1 MTFLYNTNSLHP
13 NHYISFSSIENIQQC
28 IEESCGELQIDY
40 IYNPNHYSYE
50 CISYYMY
57 RKLCVSINL
66 FAHQSYHI
74 IEIQDVYGDGFG
86 YTKVVSEMRYK
97 LQENGI
103 IQTNYNPYVEK
114 YELNNDYTQ
123 EVTTE
128 YILSLINSVHSPDY
142 TIQLDSIYLLANLST
157 QSTIKQLIAQPCV
170 LQPLLAFCIHDDV
183 TIHRCALSMFVNLLH
198 SDDSELVTLFL
209 HENNMKRIV
218 DKIINSTFNPQVK
231 RECNIIYTF
240 LEN

>member
-1 MTFLYNTNSLHP
+1 MAFLYNIHSLHP
-13 NHYISFSSIENIQQC
+13 NHYLSFSTIEHIQQC

-40 IYNPNHYSYE
+40 IYNPIEYSYD
-50 CISYYMY
+50 CITYYMY

-66 FAHQSYHI
+66 FTYQSYHI

-86 YTKVVSEMRYK
+86 YTKVVSEIRYK

-103 IQTNYNPYVEK
+103 IQTHYKPYEEK
-114 YELNNDYTQ
+114 YELHNCTQ

-128 YILSLINSVHSPDY
+128 YILSLIDSVRSNDY
-142 TIQLDSIYLLANLST
+142 SIQLDSIYLLANLSL
-157 QSTIKQLIAQPCV
+157 QSTIKELMVQHHV

-183 TIHRCALSMFVNLLH
+183 TIHRCALSIFVNLLH
-198 SDDSELVTLFL
+198 SDDYELVTLFL
-209 HENNMKRIV
+209 HENNMKRIL
-218 DKIINSTFNPQVK
+218 DNIINTTYTPQVK

-240 LEN
+240 LEK